1 MAPLVLLE
9 AKETL
14 VLRAL
19 RALRVL
25 KEKKGQ
31 EA

>member
-1 MAPLVLLE
+1 MAQLVLLE
-9 AKETL
+9 AKEIL

-25 KEKKGQ
+25 KGKKDQG
-31 EA
+31 A

>member
-1 MAPLVLLE
+1 MAQLVLLE
-9 AKETL
+9 AKEIR
-14 VLRAL
+14 VL